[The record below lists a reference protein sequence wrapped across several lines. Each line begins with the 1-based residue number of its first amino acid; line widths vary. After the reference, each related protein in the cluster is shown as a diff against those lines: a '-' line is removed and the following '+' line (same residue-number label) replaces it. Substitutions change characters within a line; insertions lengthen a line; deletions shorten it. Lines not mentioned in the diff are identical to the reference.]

1 MHRRGAPAAIPA
13 TGAHDARPA
22 AGGEPQ
28 PREETMARTGHRR
41 SALLHAGLAA
51 LLTAGCAGNPRP
63 PELGPDAADRV
74 EIGYG
79 TQRAQDVTGS
89 VSSLSGERLRSNRA
103 SRVEEMIQGRMAG
116 VVVTRVAGGG
126 FAVRIR
132 GASNFMGGGEPLF
145 VIDGVPLI
153 SSRPGH
159 ELDGINPSDIERID
173 VLKDAGSAAVYG
185 S

>member
-1 MHRRGAPAAIPA
+1 
-13 TGAHDARPA
+13 
-22 AGGEPQ
+22 
-28 PREETMARTGHRR
+28 MARTGHRRR

-51 LLTAGCAGNPRP
+51 LLTAGCAGNAPA
-63 PELGPDAADRV
+63 PELGPEQADRV
-74 EIGYG
+74 EVGYG

-126 FAVRIR
+126 YSIRIR
-132 GASNFMGGGEPLF
+132 GAGSFNGGGEPLF
-145 VIDGVPLI
+145 VLDGVPLLGT
-153 SSRPGH
+153 RPGH

-185 S
+185 SRAANCVILITTRRP

>member
-1 MHRRGAPAAIPA
+1 
-13 TGAHDARPA
+13 
-22 AGGEPQ
+22 
-28 PREETMARTGHRR
+28 MARTGHGRR

-51 LLTAGCAGNPRP
+51 LLTAGCAGNAPA
-63 PELGPDAADRV
+63 PEPGPEAADQV
-74 EIGYG
+74 EVGYG
-79 TQRAQDVTGS
+79 TQRAEDVTGS

-126 FAVRIR
+126 YSIRIR
-132 GASNFMGGGEPLF
+132 GASSLAGGEPLF
-145 VIDGVPLI
+145 VLDGVPLL
-153 SSRPGH
+153 STRPGH

-185 S
+185 SRAANGVILITTRRP

>member
-1 MHRRGAPAAIPA
+1 
-13 TGAHDARPA
+13 
-22 AGGEPQ
+22 
-28 PREETMARTGHRR
+28 MARTGHRR
-41 SALLHAGLAA
+41 RSAILHAGLAA
-51 LLTAGCAGNPRP
+51 LLTAGCAGNAPA
-63 PELGPDAADRV
+63 PELAPEAADRV
-74 EIGYG
+74 EVGYG

-126 FAVRIR
+126 YSIRIR
-132 GASNFMGGGEPLF
+132 GASSLAGGEPLF
-145 VIDGVPLI
+145 VLDGVPLL
-153 SSRPGH
+153 STRPGH

-185 S
+185 SRGANGVILITTRRP